1 MLNHRAY
8 PPFFLYSGPLIH
20 IPIVLLKSLCKQP
33 GWFLNLWVM
42 KRSWLWSGS
51 VLRIWIPSPSGP
63 TNYPCSDSYIHPHK
77 CMARFLR
84 ISLLLN
90 YDNSPPMC
98 WDKSLLCFIPL
109 CCTFCHLPGS
119 WPEITSL
126 SWECLPAWISSL
138 TSIWALGLVPWYVK
152 PQPLSCLHCYLLQIS
167 CHAPSGIQRHNK
179 SHISNPLLCHR
190 IDLSLISS
198 VKDTFIF

>member
-42 KRSWLWSGS
+42 KRSWLWSRS

-126 SWECLPAWISSL
+126 LRVSSSL
-138 TSIWALGLVPWYVK
+138 DLLTYQHLGTGACSMVCQATASFLP
-152 PQPLSCLHCYLLQIS
+152 SLLFVT
-167 CHAPSGIQRHNK
+167 N
-179 SHISNPLLCHR
+179 
-190 IDLSLISS
+190 
-198 VKDTFIF
+198 